1 MYDPLNR
8 PEVWRPAIDSAAESA
23 EYWEMDEHI
32 VGFGLF
38 TKYRITLAT
47 IPSEKVTLN
56 LLCLITLVLSQ
67 VSTEILK
74 FEYYNFN
81 F

>member
-1 MYDPLNR
+1 
-8 PEVWRPAIDSAAESA
+8 
-23 EYWEMDEHI
+23 MDEHI